1 LLHKLTRPAYIK
13 YIQFSIFEQKMALCK
28 CSALDLK
35 KQCGNVNILLQT
47 DTVESLTEAHEMLR
61 LWKLSFGRRLPH
73 VVAATE
79 ALLFARVQDKRY
91 CSKPSDRHS
100 SEEVCLQHLYAL
112 AVTRCINY
120 INEIAQSRRKAYK
133 SLMKAL
139 NKFNIP
145 AWVVRVRHRA
155 THTNL
160 PSLAELRVAAEFCF
174 RWLLENCWSV
184 EVNSKICTAPK
195 KIPMMS
201 QRIQKLLKIFI
212 KKRIVTFHCRSVMEF
227 VMSNPDDYGM
237 ELVLPRLYLY
247 CSVDGYEVVNVLLRL
262 KLFMSKLAVVHW
274 FATEDSMRMNKVMR
288 RNVFQAWYPVLD
300 CLVKFDLIDY
310 LLSSLVKKTA
320 LRLRISRRPVIRWKT
335 MHWLWLYTLFKSKE
349 LKITNIQR
357 RRMARMMF
365 DTEHPLLVAL
375 SFQKIAFE
383 GIEMP
388 PIKLLAS
395 LVDSYEKLWKL
406 NATRDE
412 DRHARAFGI
421 NQKNGERKRDW
432 MGSLLSR
439 NEQDSTPSCLC
450 EQRRPVMHAADV
462 DLNDEQQYVPEM
474 DTLPED
480 HNHPCKVEEMEYVVK
495 KLFQA

>member
-1 LLHKLTRPAYIK
+1 MGENIRRREADIFFSFSSDRNQKLTWLNKTDELLLDNVSSDFLK
-13 YIQFSIFEQKMALCK
+13 YTASDFHI
-28 CSALDLK
+28 LK
-35 KQCGNVNILLQT
+35 
-47 DTVESLTEAHEMLR
+47 
-61 LWKLSFGRRLPH
+61 
-73 VVAATE
+73 
-79 ALLFARVQDKRY
+79 
-91 CSKPSDRHS
+91 
-100 SEEVCLQHLYAL
+100 
-112 AVTRCINY
+112 CINY

-139 NKFNIP
+139 SKFNIP

-184 EVNSKICTAPK
+184 EVNPKICTAPK

-237 ELVLPRLYLY
+237 ELILPRLYLY

-274 FATEDSMRMNKVMR
+274 FATADSMRMNKVMR
-288 RNVFQAWYPVLD
+288 RNVFQAWFPVLD

-310 LLSSLVKKTA
+310 LLSSLVRKTA

-406 NATRDE
+406 NVTRDE
-412 DRHARAFGI
+412 DRYARAFGI

-450 EQRRPVMHAADV
+450 EQRRPVMHAPDV
-462 DLNDEQQYVPEM
+462 DLNDEQYVPEM
-474 DTLPED
+474 DTLSED
-480 HNHPCKVEEMEYVVK
+480 HNHPCKVEEMEYFVK
-495 KLFQA
+495 QLIVQNNQPI